1 MGQSGA
7 ARRRRR
13 EGWST
18 MREQLPTLMKEA
30 MKAGD
35 KKRLGA
41 IRLIGAAMKDREIEA
56 RGTGKEM
63 TDEDEQAVLRKMVK
77 QRQDSIVAYEA
88 AGREDL
94 AAQERDEVAVLAEFL
109 PEQMDDAG
117 TRAAIAAAIAET
129 GAAGPKDMGKVIAAV
144 KAKHAGRI
152 DFGKASGIV
161 KEMLAKLA

>member
-1 MGQSGA
+1 
-7 ARRRRR
+7 
-13 EGWST
+13 

-41 IRLIGAAMKDREIEA
+41 VRLIAAAMKDREIEA
-56 RGTGKEM
+56 RGAGREM

-88 AGREDL
+88 AGREEL
-94 AAQERDEVAVLAEFL
+94 AAQERDEMAVVGEFL
-109 PEQMDDAG
+109 PQMMDEAG
-117 TRAAIAAAIAET
+117 TRAAIGDAIAET

-152 DFGKASGIV
+152 DFGRASGIV
-161 KEMLAKLA
+161 KEMLAKLG

>member
-1 MGQSGA
+1 
-7 ARRRRR
+7 
-13 EGWST
+13 
-18 MREQLPTLMKEA
+18 MRERLPTLMKDA

-56 RGTGKEM
+56 RGAGREM

-77 QRQDSIVAYEA
+77 QRQDSIVAYEG

-94 AAQERDEVAVLAEFL
+94 AAQERDEVAVLSEFL
-109 PEQMDDAG
+109 PRMMDEAD

-144 KAKHAGRI
+144 KSRHAGRI
-152 DFGKASGIV
+152 DFGSASGIV
-161 KEMLAKLA
+161 KAMLSEQG

>member
-1 MGQSGA
+1 
-7 ARRRRR
+7 
-13 EGWST
+13 

-56 RGTGKEM
+56 RGLGREM
-63 TDEDEQAVLRKMVK
+63 TEEDEQAVLRKMVK

-88 AGREDL
+88 AGREEL
-94 AAQERDEVAVLAEFL
+94 AAQERDEVAVLSEFL
-109 PEQMDDAG
+109 PQQMDDAG
-117 TRAAIAAAIAET
+117 TRAAIAEAIAET
-129 GAAGPKDMGKVIAAV
+129 AAAGPKDMGKVIAAV

-152 DFGKASGIV
+152 DFGKASGLV
-161 KEMLAKLA
+161 KEMLAKVG

>member
-1 MGQSGA
+1 
-7 ARRRRR
+7 
-13 EGWST
+13 

-56 RGTGKEM
+56 RGLGKEM
-63 TDEDEQAVLRKMVK
+63 TEEDEQAVLRRMVK
-77 QRQDSIVAYEA
+77 QRQDSITAYEA
-88 AGREDL
+88 AGRTEL
-94 AAQERDEVAVLAEFL
+94 AAQERDEVAVIAEFL
-109 PEQMDDAG
+109 PQMMDEAG
-117 TRAAIAAAIAET
+117 TRAAIAEAIAGT
-129 GAAGPKDMGKVIAAV
+129 GAAGPKDMGRVIAAV

-161 KEMLAKLA
+161 KEMLAKLG

>member
-1 MGQSGA
+1 
-7 ARRRRR
+7 
-13 EGWST
+13 

-56 RGTGKEM
+56 RGLGKEM
-63 TDEDEQAVLRKMVK
+63 TEEDEQAVLRKMVK

-94 AAQERDEVAVLAEFL
+94 AALERDEVAVLSEFL
-109 PEQMDDAG
+109 PQQMDEAG
-117 TRAAIAAAIAET
+117 TRAAIAEAISET
-129 GAAGPKDMGKVIAAV
+129 GAAGPTDMGKVIAAV

-152 DFGKASGIV
+152 DFGKASGMV
-161 KEMLAKLA
+161 KELLAKLG

>member
-1 MGQSGA
+1 
-7 ARRRRR
+7 
-13 EGWST
+13 
-18 MREQLPTLMKEA
+18 MREQLPALMKEA

-41 IRLIGAAMKDREIEA
+41 VRLIAAAMKDREIEA
-56 RGTGKEM
+56 RGAGREM
-63 TDEDEQAVLRKMVK
+63 TEEDEQAVLRKMVK

-88 AGREDL
+88 AGRDEL
-94 AAQERDEVAVLAEFL
+94 AAQERDEVAVIAEFL
-109 PEQMDDAG
+109 PQMMDEAG
-117 TRAAIAAAIAET
+117 TRAAISDAIAES

-161 KEMLAKLA
+161 KEMLAKLG

>member
-1 MGQSGA
+1 
-7 ARRRRR
+7 
-13 EGWST
+13 

-56 RGTGKEM
+56 RGLGREM
-63 TDEDEQAVLRKMVK
+63 TEEDEQAVLRKMVK

-88 AGREDL
+88 AGREEL
-94 AAQERDEVAVLAEFL
+94 AAQERDEVAVLSEFL
-109 PEQMDDAG
+109 PQQMDDAG
-117 TRAAIAAAIAET
+117 TRAAIAEAIAET
-129 GAAGPKDMGKVIAAV
+129 AAAGPKDMGKVIAAV

-161 KEMLAKLA
+161 KDMLAKLG

>member
-1 MGQSGA
+1 
-7 ARRRRR
+7 
-13 EGWST
+13 

-56 RGTGKEM
+56 RGLGKEM
-63 TDEDEQAVLRKMVK
+63 TEEDEQAVLRKMVK

-94 AAQERDEVAVLAEFL
+94 AALERDEVAVLSEFL
-109 PEQMDDAG
+109 PQQMDEAG
-117 TRAAIAAAIAET
+117 TRAAIAEAIAET

-161 KEMLAKLA
+161 KELLAKLG

>member
-1 MGQSGA
+1 
-7 ARRRRR
+7 
-13 EGWST
+13 

-56 RGTGKEM
+56 RGLGKEM
-63 TDEDEQAVLRKMVK
+63 TEEDEQAVLRKMVK

-94 AAQERDEVAVLAEFL
+94 AALERDEVAVLSEFL
-109 PEQMDDAG
+109 PQQMDEAG
-117 TRAAIAAAIAET
+117 TRAAIAEAIAET

-152 DFGKASGIV
+152 DFGKASGMV
-161 KEMLAKLA
+161 KELLAKLG

>member
-1 MGQSGA
+1 
-7 ARRRRR
+7 
-13 EGWST
+13 

-56 RGTGKEM
+56 RGLGKAM
-63 TDEDEQAVLRKMVK
+63 TEDDEQAVLRKMLK

-88 AGREDL
+88 AGREEL
-94 AAQERDEVAVLAEFL
+94 AAQERDEVAVLSEFL
-109 PEQMDDAG
+109 PRQMDEAD
-117 TRAAIAAAIAET
+117 TRAAIAEAIAET

-161 KEMLAKLA
+161 KELLAKVG